1 MYARSNIISVSNRVW
16 IQNMTR
22 TNCVLSKVCVFVLI
36 FMQYKYCHWHMTM
49 CNTRS
54 RHMIRNKGK
63 WTELCQRCL
72 ELIIYKYIFVI
83 ANEYFNSNLLK
94 ICFNDLLAP
103 GGTIAMDNALLEG
116 KPYLSDTS
124 PNEGVTKCNDMI
136 VTRDDI
142 YYVSIM

>member
-1 MYARSNIISVSNRVW
+1 
-16 IQNMTR
+16 MTGF
-22 TNCVLSKVCVFVLI
+22 T
-36 FMQYKYCHWHMTM
+36 
-49 CNTRS
+49 TRS
-54 RHMIRNKGK
+54 SHIITNKGK
-63 WTELCQRCL
+63 WTQLCQWCL
-72 ELIIYKYIFVI
+72 QLIIYKYIFVI

-103 GGTIAMDNALLEG
+103 GGTIAMDNALFGG
-116 KPYLSDTS
+116 KPYLSDTP